1 MKPPQQHLQHP
12 QHIVIGCA
20 SHPCPLPA
28 ARVRACRHTRCCIRT
43 KRTHSYLPHAF
54 LVNGVQVEGPIL
66 ALPDTWLLWDV
77 RGWRD
82 VTPSSLALL
91 DLLDPPPELLVL
103 GCGDGMRPL
112 PAELRA
118 FLDARGI
125 AAEVLDTVGVLFAST
140 LARVPKHMLL
150 CRQSKGK
157 HACLPGGRRFAPW
170 HAGCACQHAL

>member
-1 MKPPQQHLQHP
+1 MRGNTTPH
-12 QHIVIGCA
+12 
-20 SHPCPLPA
+20 A
-28 ARVRACRHTRCCIRT
+28 AR
-43 KRTHSYLPHAF
+43 SYLPHAF

-77 RGWRD
+77 RGWHD
-82 VTPSSLALL
+82 VTPASLAVL

-125 AAEVLDTVGVLFAST
+125 AAEVLDTVRALIGAECARAMRACVGWRRCSGGGM
-140 LARVPKHMLL
+140 RVPDAMPSS
-150 CRQSKGK
+150 CMRE
-157 HACLPGGRRFAPW
+157 
-170 HAGCACQHAL
+170 CARQHAQFCVPTTNNARARAG